1 MKAMY
6 RIDEKWFTKDNPDGS
21 VDKVSIGGKT
31 LRIGSKKEL
40 WRGKVYI
47 QGEFP
52 KDQRLLKMLHGM
64 GKPYIIEQEIPAE
77 AQDKVKKV
85 LSKASNPNKVEIK
98 VDKPKKS
105 KVKDEPKDINE
116 EGKEVSA
123 EEKED

>member
-6 RIDEKWFTKDNPDGS
+6 RIDEKWFTKDSPDGS

-52 KDQRLLKMLHGM
+52 KDQRLLKALHDL
-64 GKPYIIEQEIPAE
+64 GKPYVVEMDEESKGP
-77 AQDKVKKV
+77 VK
-85 LSKASNPNKVEIK
+85 IK
-98 VDKPKKS
+98 IAKPKKS

-116 EGKEVSA
+116 ESKEVSA